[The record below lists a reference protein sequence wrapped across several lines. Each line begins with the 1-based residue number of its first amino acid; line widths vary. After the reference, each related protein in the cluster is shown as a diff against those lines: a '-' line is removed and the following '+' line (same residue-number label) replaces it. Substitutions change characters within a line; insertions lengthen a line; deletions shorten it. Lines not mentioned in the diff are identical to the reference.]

1 MLAANGFVVMDAL
14 MEIHLQI
21 IPVLTLSST
30 NMYIKLYETQN
41 NTDNIKKLLEIQL
54 IKILK

>member
-1 MLAANGFVVMDAL
+1 M
-14 MEIHLQI
+14 QI